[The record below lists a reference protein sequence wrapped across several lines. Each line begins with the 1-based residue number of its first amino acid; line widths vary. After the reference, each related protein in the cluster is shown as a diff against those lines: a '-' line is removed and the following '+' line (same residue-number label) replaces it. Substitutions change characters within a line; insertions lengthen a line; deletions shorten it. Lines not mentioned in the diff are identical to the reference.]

1 MKKYCIETLNK
12 IMSNKISKYYS
23 TFFKIEKDDKMGRRG
38 RRPLHLNRNNIKV
51 CNLKI

>member
-23 TFFKIEKDDKMGRRG
+23 TFFKIEKDDMSYAPISGLDF
-38 RRPLHLNRNNIKV
+38 RPHP
-51 CNLKI
+51 

>member
-23 TFFKIEKDDKMGRRG
+23 TFFKIEKDDEMGRRG